1 MQQITDEQ
9 FAAAME
15 RAVKDKGQWHQA
27 PGSYRTSTTGEAYC
41 IVGYAL
47 STLGEG
53 LCPIDNSKN
62 ADVVLKALGCSERM
76 AMAAFAAQYSNDR
89 GQHWGQVLA
98 AFRAALRFWHPGIDT
113 LYLIR
118 RAEMQAQREW
128 THQAATN
135 FVEQVKTVEMQ
146 MQTFSEALAKAQEQI
161 SKVCFELKGDS
172 VSPEAFEI
180 MTGQPVLVKKDHALT
195 A

>member
-27 PGSYRTSTTGEAYC
+27 PGSYRMSTTGEAYC

-98 AFRAALRFWHPGIDT
+98 AFRAALMLWHPGIET
-113 LYLIR
+113 LDLIC
-118 RAEMQAQREW
+118 RAGTQAQREW
-128 THQAATN
+128 THQAAPY
-135 FVEQVKTVEMQ
+135 FVEQMQTVEMQ

-161 SKVCFELKGDS
+161 SKVCFEWEGGI
-172 VSPEAFEI
+172 VSTETFEAT
-180 MTGQPVLVKKDHALT
+180 TGQPVLVKKDHALT